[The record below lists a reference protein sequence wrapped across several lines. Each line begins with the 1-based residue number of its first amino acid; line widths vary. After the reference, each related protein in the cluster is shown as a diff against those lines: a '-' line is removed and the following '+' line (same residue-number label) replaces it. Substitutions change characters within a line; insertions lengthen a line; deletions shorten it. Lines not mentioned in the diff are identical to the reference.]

1 MRNRIQNDRGVE
13 CYERLKAK
21 GEAGASMFNFMST
34 GITYATMDRASQ
46 DKIPLVTIG
55 FGRADAK
62 DGSVF
67 PMCSR

>member
-1 MRNRIQNDRGVE
+1 ME

-46 DKIPLVTIG
+46 DKNPAGDHRLWPRRRQ
-55 FGRADAK
+55 GRQR
-62 DGSVF
+62 V
-67 PMCSR
+67 PVCSR